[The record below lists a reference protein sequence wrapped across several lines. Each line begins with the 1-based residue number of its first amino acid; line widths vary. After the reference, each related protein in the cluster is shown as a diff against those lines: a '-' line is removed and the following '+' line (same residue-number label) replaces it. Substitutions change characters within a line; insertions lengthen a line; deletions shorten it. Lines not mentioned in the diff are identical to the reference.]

1 MPKRLTLKDHQHEI
15 ALFQRRAVVSLIL
28 ILLMAAG
35 LIFRLYYLQVIQH
48 SLYTTLSEKNQ
59 VTLLPIPPNRG
70 IIYDRNGIIIAENT
84 PVFSLEMIPDKVANI
99 PQTVQALSQIIN
111 ISPEDL
117 AAFNKQLKQHRRFD
131 SVPLKVKLDENEL
144 ARFYVNQFRFPGVMV
159 KTQLIRYYPLGP
171 NFVDVLGYVGRINE
185 SELQKI
191 DQVNYAA
198 TNYIGKLGIEK
209 HYEDL
214 LHGRVGY
221 QEVETDAGG
230 RIVRVLKRIPPEPG
244 RNLYL
249 SIDAN
254 LQLAAQQA
262 LGDNYGAVVVINPNN
277 GEVLAMVSNPGY
289 DPNLFVQ
296 GISQQDY
303 QALQNAP
310 GKPLYNRAI
319 RGQYP
324 IASTIKPYLALEAL
338 NSRTIDLNFK
348 INDPGY
354 FSLPGSSHVYR
365 DWKKGGHGV
374 VNVMKAVAV
383 SCDTF
388 FYTVG
393 VKMGIT
399 HIHGIL
405 TDFGFGKPTGID
417 LDEELGGLIP
427 DPTWKRKA
435 KNQPWYL
442 GDTVIS
448 SIGQGFMLTTPLQ
461 LANGVSQMAVRG
473 EGYQVHLLMQTQD
486 AAGHIQKVAPIPL
499 TPIRI
504 DSDVWDDVKTAM
516 HNVTQPGG
524 TAAAIGNA
532 PYLFAAKTGTGQ
544 VYSTFGR
551 IISKS
556 QILPKNLRDNTMFIA
571 YAPLDQPQIAIGVVE
586 ENSHDAKLI
595 ARKVMDSYFSRH
607 PYDGIHTVPAPDLG
621 TPEPQAAN
629 APRLD

>member
-1 MPKRLTLKDHQHEI
+1 MSKRLTLKDHQLEI
-15 ALFQRRAVVSLIL
+15 ALYQRRAIVALVLVLIL
-28 ILLMAAG
+28 AAG
-35 LIFRLYYLQVIQH
+35 LILRLYYLQVIQH
-48 SLYTTLSEKNQ
+48 KLYTTLSEKNQ

-70 IIYDRNGIIIAENT
+70 IIYDRNGVIIAENT
-84 PVFSLEMIPDKVANI
+84 PVFSLEMIPDKVANV
-99 PQTVQALSQIIN
+99 PETVKALGKIIN
-111 ISPEDL
+111 LSPEDL

-131 SVPLKVKLDENEL
+131 SVPLKVKLDEQDI
-144 ARFYVNQFRFPGVMV
+144 AKFYVNQFRFPGVMV
-159 KTQLIRYYPLGP
+159 KAQLIRYYPLGP

-185 SELQKI
+185 NEVQKVDPI
-191 DQVNYAA
+191 NYAA
-198 TNYIGKLGIEK
+198 TNFIGKLGIEK
-209 HYEDL
+209 HYEDI

-230 RIVRVLKRIPPEPG
+230 RIVRVLKRIPPVPG
-244 RNLYL
+244 NNLYL

-254 LQLAAQQA
+254 LQIAAQQA
-262 LGDNYGAVVVINPNN
+262 LGEDFGSVVVIDPNT
-277 GEVLAMVSNPGY
+277 GEILAMVSNPGY

-296 GISQQDY
+296 GISQADY

-338 NSRTIDLNFK
+338 NSRTIDLKFK

-354 FSLPGSSHVYR
+354 YSLPGSAHVYR

-374 VNVMKAVAV
+374 VDVMKAVQV

-417 LDEELGGLIP
+417 LDEELGGLVP

-435 KNQPWYL
+435 KGQPWYL

-461 LANGVSQMAVRG
+461 LANAVSQMAMRG
-473 EGYQVHLLMQTQD
+473 QGYQVHLLMQTQD
-486 AAGHIQKVAPIPL
+486 AKGRLTKIAPIPL

-504 DSDVWDDVKTAM
+504 DADVWDSVIMAM

-532 PYLFAAKTGTGQ
+532 PYAFAAKTGTGQ
-544 VYSTFGR
+544 VFSTFGR
-551 IISKS
+551 DTPKS
-556 QILPKNLRDNTMFIA
+556 QFLPKNLRDNTMFIVF
-571 YAPLDQPQIAIGVVE
+571 APMDKPQIAIGVVD
-586 ENSHDAKLI
+586 ENSHNAKFI

-607 PYDGIHTVPAPDLG
+607 PYDGIHTVPAPDL
-621 TPEPQAAN
+621 TPVEH
-629 APRLD
+629 

>member
-1 MPKRLTLKDHQHEI
+1 MPKRLTLKDHQQEI
-15 ALFQRRAVVSLIL
+15 ALYQRRTIVATLL

-35 LIFRLYYLQVIQH
+35 LMARLYYLQVIEH
-48 SLYTTLSEKNQ
+48 TLYTTLSEKNQ

-70 IIYDRNGIIIAENT
+70 IIYDRNGIVIAENT

-99 PQTVQALSQIIN
+99 PQTVAELGQIISL
-111 ISPEDL
+111 SPEDL
-117 AAFNKQLKQHRRFD
+117 QAFNKQLRQHRRFD
-131 SVPLKVKLDENEL
+131 SVPLKVKLDEQEL
-144 ARFYVNQFRFPGVMV
+144 AKFYVNQFRFPGVMV
-159 KTQLIRYYPLGP
+159 KVQLIRYYPLGP

-191 DQVNYAA
+191 DPTNYAA
-198 TNYIGKLGIEK
+198 TNFIGKLGIER
-209 HYEDL
+209 HYEDM

-230 RIVRVLKRIPPEPG
+230 RIVRILKRIPPTPG
-244 RNLYL
+244 LNLYL

-254 LQLAAQQA
+254 LQIAAQKA
-262 LGDNYGAVVVINPNN
+262 LGDNNGAIVVINPNN

-338 NSRTIDLNFK
+338 NSRVIDLNFK

-365 DWKKGGHGV
+365 DWRKGGHGV
-374 VNVMKAVAV
+374 VNAMKAVTV

-393 VKMGIT
+393 VKLGIT
-399 HIHGIL
+399 RIHGIL

-417 LDEELGGLIP
+417 LDEELGGLVP
-427 DPTWKRKA
+427 DPAWKRKI
-435 KNQPWYL
+435 KGQSWYL

-461 LANGVSQMAVRG
+461 LANAVSQVAMRG
-473 EGYQVHLLMQTQD
+473 AGYQNHLLIQTQD
-486 AAGHIQKVAPIPL
+486 AAGALQKIMPIPL

-504 DSDVWDDVKTAM
+504 DADVWDSVITAM

-524 TAAAIGNA
+524 TAALIGNA
-532 PYLFAAKTGTGQ
+532 PYAFAAKTGTGQ

-551 IISKS
+551 TITKS
-556 QILPKNLRDNTMFIA
+556 QFLPKNLRDNSMFIA
-571 YAPLDQPQIAIGVVE
+571 FAPLDKPQIAIGVVA
-586 ENSHDAKLI
+586 ENNHDAKLF
-595 ARKVMDSYFSRH
+595 ARKVMDFYFSRH
-607 PYDGIHTVPAPDLG
+607 PYDGIHMV
-621 TPEPQAAN
+621 PEPTFD
-629 APRLD
+629 APQS

>member
-1 MPKRLTLKDHQHEI
+1 MPKRITLKDHQREI
-15 ALFQRRAVVSLIL
+15 SLYYRRAIVAMGL

-35 LIFRLYYLQVIQH
+35 LVARLYYLQVIEH
-48 SLYTTLSEKNQ
+48 SLFTTLSEKNQ

-70 IIYDRNGIIIAENT
+70 LIYDRNGILIAENT

-99 PQTVQALSQIIN
+99 QETLKQLGQIIN
-111 ISPEDL
+111 ITPDDI

-131 SVPLKVKLDENEL
+131 SVPIKVKLDEQDI
-144 ARFYVNQFRFPGVMV
+144 AKFYVNQYRFPGVMV
-159 KTQLIRYYPLGP
+159 RAQLIRYYPLGP

-185 SELQKI
+185 QEAQKI
-191 DQVNYAA
+191 DPVNYAA
-198 TNYIGKLGIEK
+198 TNFIGKLGIEK
-209 HYEDL
+209 HYEDI

-230 RIVRVLKRIPPEPG
+230 RIVRVLKRIPPIPG
-244 RNLYL
+244 ENLYL

-254 LQLAAQQA
+254 LQISAQKA
-262 LGDNYGAVVVINPNN
+262 LGDNYGAVVAIDPNN
-277 GEVLAMVSNPGY
+277 GEILAMVSNPGY

-310 GKPLYNRAI
+310 GKPLYNRTV

-354 FSLPGSSHVYR
+354 YSLPGSAHVYR

-374 VNVMKAVAV
+374 VNVMKAVPV

-427 DPTWKRKA
+427 DPAWKRRV
-435 KNQPWYL
+435 KNQPWYM

-461 LANGVSQMAVRG
+461 LANGVSQVAMRG

-486 AAGHIQKVAPIPL
+486 AKGNIKKVAPIPL

-504 DSDVWDDVKTAM
+504 DSNVWDEVIEAM

-524 TAAAIGNA
+524 TAASIGNA
-532 PYLFAAKTGTGQ
+532 PYLFAGKTGTGQ
-544 VYSTFGR
+544 VFSTFG
-551 IISKS
+551 KGTPKAN
-556 QILPKNLRDNTMFIA
+556 ILPKNLRDNTMFIA
-571 YAPLDQPQIAIGVVE
+571 FAPLDKPQIAIGIVA
-586 ENSHDAKLI
+586 ENSHDAKYI
-595 ARKVMDSYFSRH
+595 GRKVLDAYFSRH
-607 PYDGIHTVPAPDLG
+607 PYDGTHTVPAPTFDTT
-621 TPEPQAAN
+621 TP
-629 APRLD
+629 

>member
-1 MPKRLTLKDHQHEI
+1 MSKRLTLKDHQLEI
-15 ALFQRRAVVSLIL
+15 ALYQRRAIVALVLVLIL
-28 ILLMAAG
+28 AAG
-35 LIFRLYYLQVIQH
+35 LILRLYYLQVIQH
-48 SLYTTLSEKNQ
+48 KLYTTLSEKNQ

-70 IIYDRNGIIIAENT
+70 IIYDRNGVIIAENT
-84 PVFSLEMIPDKVANI
+84 PVFSLEMIPDKVANV
-99 PQTVQALSQIIN
+99 PETVKALGKIIN
-111 ISPEDL
+111 LSPEDL

-131 SVPLKVKLDENEL
+131 SVPLKVKLDEQDI
-144 ARFYVNQFRFPGVMV
+144 AKFYVNQFRFPGVMV
-159 KTQLIRYYPLGP
+159 KAQLIRYYPLGP

-185 SELQKI
+185 NEVQKVDPI
-191 DQVNYAA
+191 NYAA
-198 TNYIGKLGIEK
+198 TNFIGKLGIEK
-209 HYEDL
+209 HYEDI

-230 RIVRVLKRIPPEPG
+230 RIVRVLKRIPPVPG
-244 RNLYL
+244 NNLYL

-254 LQLAAQQA
+254 LQIAAQQA
-262 LGDNYGAVVVINPNN
+262 VGEDFGSVVVIDPNT
-277 GEVLAMVSNPGY
+277 GEILAMVSNPGY

-296 GISQQDY
+296 GISQADY

-338 NSRTIDLNFK
+338 NSRTIDLKFK

-354 FSLPGSSHVYR
+354 YSLPGSAHVYR

-374 VNVMKAVAV
+374 VDVMKAVQV

-417 LDEELGGLIP
+417 LDEELGGLVP

-435 KNQPWYL
+435 KGQPWYL

-461 LANGVSQMAVRG
+461 LANAVSQMAMRG
-473 EGYQVHLLMQTQD
+473 QGYQVHLLMQTQD
-486 AAGHIQKVAPIPL
+486 AKGRLTKIAPIPL

-504 DSDVWDDVKTAM
+504 DADVWDSVIMAM

-532 PYLFAAKTGTGQ
+532 PYAFAAKTGTGQ
-544 VYSTFGR
+544 VFSTFGR
-551 IISKS
+551 DTPKS
-556 QILPKNLRDNTMFIA
+556 QFLPKNLRDNTMFIVF
-571 YAPLDQPQIAIGVVE
+571 APMDKPQIAIGVVD
-586 ENSHDAKLI
+586 ENSHNAKFI

-607 PYDGIHTVPAPDLG
+607 PYDGIHTVPAPDL
-621 TPEPQAAN
+621 TPVEH
-629 APRLD
+629 